1 MKSTEDKANLIA
13 ATVAEIAIVVAVT
26 GIEPYAPTIRQYHLH
41 KTGGTPTAKVALS
54 CAGLPVTIAGWAS
67 FVHEYMGLEIEPRDV
82 MRSRRAARAGMS
94 RSGTAGKNTGE
105 DVEFIHERD
114 FTQWGLLVCGMEETE
129 HEIVYMLR

>member
-26 GIEPYAPTIRQYHLH
+26 GIEPYAPTIRQYEMY
-41 KTGGTPTAKVALS
+41 KTGGTPTSKVALS
-54 CAGLPVTIAGWAS
+54 CAGLPVTVAGWAS
-67 FVHEYMGLEIEPRDV
+67 FVYEYMGLEIEPRDV
-82 MRSRRAARAGMS
+82 MRSRRAARAGLR
-94 RSGTAGKNTGE
+94 RSVSAGKNTGE